1 MIDQELQTN
10 LEKEPLYRGVLVY
23 RNEYGYRL
31 LTLMVDLYTPDE
43 QSCVTSSLGEVELVE
58 EVDCLPSCL
67 PLAGIDIYHFAVV
80 EGTEITLTITDHAEE
95 HQARYTI
102 HANGVEEH
110 PSSFRLHVTN
120 VCKNGRTAFIQW

>member
-31 LTLMVDLYTPDE
+31 LTLMVDLYAPDE

-67 PLAGIDIYHFAVV
+67 PLADVDIS
-80 EGTEITLTITDHAEE
+80 L
-95 HQARYTI
+95 R
-102 HANGVEEH
+102 
-110 PSSFRLHVTN
+110 SS
-120 VCKNGRTAFIQW
+120 